1 MPIQSINALDRRKYV
16 PENDQIRT
24 NGDGSTEQSILIT
37 DIISEG
43 PIAGLVNGG
52 SSIFLNNDNLMS
64 EGEST
69 YSPPVG
75 MTVTLD
81 SDATAPVNTKGNVFT
96 ATLGNE
102 GTRFLRIDKA
112 YSSTVTLA
120 NLNTIINNNGFLG
133 CQVEVTRTAGDAFL
147 ASFQASADEIALGVT
162 QIANLVAVPVLTVAS
177 SGEIIEG
184 KALSVNAGAGTATLQ
199 FSMPYGRGFTFN
211 DADHNGS
218 TTHTLEFDLFLEIA
232 SIANNVITLTGA
244 PPITG
249 TFDFSI
255 TSGQITTVVGTGKTQ
270 KQLDEKYENSGF
282 HFNSGEMAQEAL
294 PTIEGEGSSS
304 VALSAQTGD
313 LEKNGSKI
321 ITASGAQASEID
333 TLKILI
339 TYPSGLYYVSEN
351 SGRKYGTEV
360 FYKIELSIDRG
371 SGDNFQ
377 VLDGN
382 SIFQGT
388 KTFSHGSTHYK
399 SPIEQAITFEIRID
413 LTKYQPF
420 NGFKV
425 KLTRLTEHDFSVVGK
440 GVEVGGSL
448 TENSHYQHVTKG
460 AITLALGVIK
470 EKLSFPYTAVC
481 NVSFSSKS
489 FNSAPTRT
497 YECQGLKV
505 QVPSNYITREEND
518 GQNALYKRNVSTG
531 AVENSNQLWDG
542 NFRSDKI
549 YTDNPAWVFYDVL
562 THDRY
567 GLGDFLRTTDI
578 DKYSLYKIAKYCD
591 ELVPDGKGGTEPRF
605 RANLYLTKAT
615 DAYKVLKDMATI
627 FRGILYWSDA
637 NFFAVIDEP
646 KEPVFTFSR
655 SNIIEGEFSFET
667 TGSKTRANQIIV
679 TWNNPDADYKAEP
692 IIVEDRENQIKT
704 GRILS
709 EKAVAF
715 GCTSE
720 GQAIRYGRWKLWTA
734 INQTEMCN
742 FATSI
747 NASFLAP
754 GDIINIQNEADY
766 NVPFSGRVNTCTSSA
781 ITLDRSIASH
791 IAGGYT
797 YTISVVLPKRTVLL
811 NQDSATINVS
821 GGGTA
826 SFSRGDQV
834 THATVGG
841 AVVQL
846 INAANI
852 DLTRR
857 QIESA
862 VDSSGN
868 LLNLQYAEETIIEE
882 RTLTTGSINTSDGK
896 DTIPISSAFSVTPTN
911 GDIWAIKEVPTSGG
925 SSTAS
930 SYKQYKIL
938 NISEKGKAE
947 YEITAVEYFAG
958 KFDAV
963 DKEFTTAIPDPLFPP
978 EDTREVPAPPSVA
991 VIRDPIPHEEG
1002 EELIVQWEAPPD
1014 IDNTGV
1020 DIYSHLAGF
1029 EITHTFGPITGKPP
1043 IIKGIG
1049 AGTRAYRFNKVGDG
1063 LHVVSVQAVSK
1074 RGRKSKKTSVQLRVS
1089 DIFEG
1094 NHPKFKGLAKGGFS
1108 THDVMMVGSGSQK
1121 GTVKFSSDSFVAA
1134 PFQDINAAKRNT
1146 TADPD
1151 TFSLLTTALANGSW
1165 QLKNV
1170 NNIPY
1175 GYLFMDFSLLDASA
1189 PNANALKL
1197 IVHHTDTT
1205 TFQEPIGY
1213 FYDGIKY
1220 IADPNSIW
1228 TSVGNVSVT
1237 QNSLKITGT
1246 GFNALKI
1253 PEVIKIGSNFAAKV
1267 GYVESNTVMYIDRPW
1282 KAASA
1287 TGQALSVQELD
1298 IDYRED
1304 FLVTVVA
1311 YDANQNDPSGASG
1324 RYVLG
1329 GGSGGLSFLEI
1340 TEDLNTIGRSVT
1352 LSADVPLIQYDA
1364 ANAESAASDIS
1375 LSMNAVGFRNAEFQ
1389 ITGTGF
1395 AGVSTSASDAE
1406 FADIT
1411 ASGNKATFKIHD
1423 QSGGS
1428 PAIPYNSGALLD
1440 FTVTAREKLD
1450 PDNTSMQAS
1459 STISI
1464 GKVREGTQ
1472 GASTAVI
1479 YLYAKSTN
1487 APSVPSNIGGFPTV
1501 TVTLSGTGG
1510 GTITS
1515 VSSGSISNNQIGGT
1529 GWYTVPQALS
1539 GTEKA
1544 WVVAATA
1551 NGTGTTDTIGSGEWS
1566 GVVQFSGADGLNSA
1580 TVELFQLTNSTSAPA
1595 DPSGAL
1601 TYTFADGL
1609 ITNSSNLNSWTQ
1621 TATSPTSTNKYLW
1634 KITAAAIANTT
1645 TDSIATSDWSTA
1657 ILAAQFGS
1665 EGAAGKRTIQG
1676 YLYYEKT
1683 GTNHATQAPGTPGA
1697 NTYSF
1702 TSGQIN
1708 AGGSG
1713 ATAVVAEGNSAVN
1726 KWTNAPRTQ
1735 DPTVDSTHYTVRY
1748 YGTESVAGASTISVS
1763 YSSVVQHT
1771 NFTGVVTFNTGTG
1784 IFSSGG
1790 TLVTS
1795 IDGSNIKTGSIN
1807 NQTYQDTSGS
1817 SGVRLNLD
1825 AIIDGSGNA
1834 GAVLEAKTGGATKV
1848 AINADGTAQFAG
1860 QVVGELA
1867 IGATSGDKI
1876 TVGTNDNIIIDGN
1889 ARLITIAEDPVGGNP
1904 GVVRVKL
1911 GDL

>member
-69 YSPPVG
+69 YSPPEG

-81 SDATAPVNTKGNVFT
+81 SDETAVPVNTKGNIFT

-133 CQVEVTRTAGDAFL
+133 CQVDVTRTAGDAFL

-184 KALSVNAGAGTATLQ
+184 KAASVNAGAGTATLQ
-199 FSMPYGRGFTFN
+199 FSMPFGLGFVFN

-232 SIANNVITLTGA
+232 SIANNVITLTQD
-244 PPITG
+244 PPISG

-282 HFNSGEMAQEAL
+282 HFNSGEMSQEAL

-313 LEKNGSKI
+313 LEKGGSGKT

-382 SIFQGT
+382 STFQGT

-679 TWNNPDADYKAEP
+679 TWNNPEADYKAEP

-991 VIRDPIPHEEG
+991 VIRDPLPHEEG

-1029 EITHTFGPITGKPP
+1029 EITHTFGPVTGKPA

-1063 LHVVSVQAVSK
+1063 LHVVSVQAVSR

-1094 NHPKFKGLAKGGFS
+1094 NHPKFKGLAKGAFC

-1151 TFSLLTTALANGSW
+1151 TFSLLTTALTNANW

-1170 NNIPY
+1170 NNVPY
-1175 GYLFMDFSLLDASA
+1175 GYLFMDFSALDASA

-1197 IVHHTDTT
+1197 IVNHRDTT
-1205 TFQEPIGY
+1205 TFQEPINY

-1311 YDANQNDPSGASG
+1311 YAANQNDPSGASG

-1329 GGSGGLSFLEI
+1329 GGSGGLSFLQI

-1364 ANAESAASDIS
+1364 ANAESAASDIT
-1375 LSMNAVGFRNAEFQ
+1375 LSMNAVGFRDAEFQ

-1411 ASGNKATFKIHD
+1411 ASANKATFKIHD

-1510 GTITS
+1510 GTITGL
-1515 VSSGSISNNQIGGT
+1515 SSGSISNNQIAGT

-1551 NGTGTTDTIGSGEWS
+1551 NGTGTTDTIASGEWS
-1566 GVVQFSGADGLNSA
+1566 DVVQFSGADGLNSA

-1609 ITNSSNLNSWTQ
+1609 ITNSGNLNSWTQ

-1634 KITAAAIANTT
+1634 KITAAAIANTA

-1657 ILAAQFGS
+1657 ILAAQFGA
-1665 EGAAGKRTIQG
+1665 EGAEGKRTIQG

-1683 GTNHATQAPGTPGA
+1683 GTNHATVNPGTPGV
-1697 NTYSF
+1697 NSYSF
-1702 TSGQIN
+1702 TSGQIT

-1713 ATAVVAEGNSAVN
+1713 ATAVVADSGGTNDTN

-1735 DPTVDSTHYTVRY
+1735 DPTVASTHYTVRY

-1763 YSSVVQHT
+1763 YSGIVQHT
-1771 NFTGVVTFNTGTG
+1771 NFTGVVTFNSGTG

-1807 NQTYQDTSGS
+1807 NQTYQDTSGA

-1876 TVGTNDNIIIDGN
+1876 TVGANDNIIIDGN
-1889 ARLITIAEDPVGGNP
+1889 ARLITIAEDNGT
-1904 GVVRVKL
+1904 VRVKL

>member
-69 YSPPVG
+69 YSPPEG

-81 SDATAPVNTKGNVFT
+81 SDETAVPVNTKGNIFT

-133 CQVEVTRTAGDAFL
+133 CQVDVTRTAGDAFL

-184 KALSVNAGAGTATLQ
+184 KAASVNAGAGTATLQ
-199 FSMPYGRGFTFN
+199 FSMPFGLGFVFN

-232 SIANNVITLTGA
+232 SIANNVITLTQD
-244 PPITG
+244 PPISG

-282 HFNSGEMAQEAL
+282 HFNSGEMSQEAL

-313 LEKNGSKI
+313 LEKGGSGKT

-382 SIFQGT
+382 STFQGT

-679 TWNNPDADYKAEP
+679 TWNNPEADYKAEP

-925 SSTAS
+925 SSTSS

-991 VIRDPIPHEEG
+991 VIRDPLPHEEG

-1029 EITHTFGPITGKPP
+1029 EITHTFGPVTGKPA

-1063 LHVVSVQAVSK
+1063 LHVVSVQAVSR

-1094 NHPKFKGLAKGGFS
+1094 NHPKFKGLAKGAFC

-1151 TFSLLTTALANGSW
+1151 TFSLLTTALTNANW

-1170 NNIPY
+1170 NNVPY
-1175 GYLFMDFSLLDASA
+1175 GYLFMDFSALDASA

-1197 IVHHTDTT
+1197 IVNHRDTT
-1205 TFQEPIGY
+1205 TFQEPINY

-1311 YDANQNDPSGASG
+1311 YAANQNDPSGASG

-1329 GGSGGLSFLEI
+1329 GGSGGLSFLQI

-1364 ANAESAASDIS
+1364 ANAESAASDIT
-1375 LSMNAVGFRNAEFQ
+1375 LSMNAVGFRDAEFQ

-1411 ASGNKATFKIHD
+1411 ASANKATFKIHD

-1510 GTITS
+1510 GTITGL
-1515 VSSGSISNNQIGGT
+1515 SSGSISNNQIAGT
-1529 GWYTVPQALS
+1529 GWYTVPQSLS

-1551 NGTGTTDTIGSGEWS
+1551 NGTGTTDTIASGEWS
-1566 GVVQFSGADGLNSA
+1566 DVVQFSGADGLNSA

-1609 ITNSSNLNSWTQ
+1609 ITNSGNLNSWTQ

-1634 KITAAAIANTT
+1634 KITAAAIANTA

-1657 ILAAQFGS
+1657 ILAAQFGA
-1665 EGAAGKRTIQG
+1665 EGAEGKRTIQG

-1683 GTNHATQAPGTPGA
+1683 GTNHATVNPGTPGV
-1697 NTYSF
+1697 NSYSF
-1702 TSGQIN
+1702 TSGQIT

-1713 ATAVVAEGNSAVN
+1713 ATAVVADSGGTNDTN

-1735 DPTVDSTHYTVRY
+1735 DPTVASTHYTVRY

-1763 YSSVVQHT
+1763 YSGIVQHT
-1771 NFTGVVTFNTGTG
+1771 NFTGVVTFNSGTG

-1807 NQTYQDTSGS
+1807 NQTYQDTSGA

-1876 TVGTNDNIIIDGN
+1876 TVGANDNIVIDGN
-1889 ARLITIAEDPVGGNP
+1889 ARLITIAEDNGT
-1904 GVVRVKL
+1904 VRVKL

>member
-133 CQVEVTRTAGDAFL
+133 VQVEVTRTAGHAFL
-147 ASFQASADEIALGVT
+147 ASFQASSDEIALGVT

-184 KALSVNAGAGTATLQ
+184 KALSVNAGAGTMTLQ
-199 FSMPYGRGFTFN
+199 FSMPFGRGFTFN
-211 DADHNGS
+211 DADDNGS

-249 TFDFSI
+249 TYDFSI

-282 HFNSGEMAQEAL
+282 HFNNGEMAQEAL

-313 LEKNGSKI
+313 LEKGGSGKT

-377 VLDGN
+377 IVEGN
-382 SIFQGT
+382 SRFNGT
-388 KTFSHGSTHYK
+388 QTFSHGCTSYRN
-399 SPIEQAITFEIRID
+399 PIEQAVTFEIRID

-448 TENSHYQHVTKG
+448 TENSHYKHVTKG

-637 NFFAVIDEP
+637 SFFAVIDEP

-655 SNIIEGEFSFET
+655 SNIIDGEFSFET

-766 NVPFSGRVNTCTSSA
+766 NVPFSGRVNSCTSSA

-791 IAGGYT
+791 IAGGYN

-826 SFSRGDQV
+826 TFSRGDQI

-846 INAANI
+846 INTANI

-978 EDTREVPAPPSVA
+978 EDTREVPAPPNVA
-991 VIRDPIPHEEG
+991 VIRDSLPHEEG

-1014 IDNTGV
+1014 IDSTGV

-1049 AGTRAYRFNKVGDG
+1049 AGTRTYRFNRVPDG
-1063 LHVVSVQAVSK
+1063 LHVVVS
-1074 RGRKSKKTSVQLRVS
+1074 L
-1089 DIFEG
+1089 
-1094 NHPKFKGLAKGGFS
+1094 
-1108 THDVMMVGSGSQK
+1108 
-1121 GTVKFSSDSFVAA
+1121 
-1134 PFQDINAAKRNT
+1134 
-1146 TADPD
+1146 
-1151 TFSLLTTALANGSW
+1151 
-1165 QLKNV
+1165 
-1170 NNIPY
+1170 
-1175 GYLFMDFSLLDASA
+1175 
-1189 PNANALKL
+1189 
-1197 IVHHTDTT
+1197 
-1205 TFQEPIGY
+1205 
-1213 FYDGIKY
+1213 
-1220 IADPNSIW
+1220 
-1228 TSVGNVSVT
+1228 
-1237 QNSLKITGT
+1237 
-1246 GFNALKI
+1246 
-1253 PEVIKIGSNFAAKV
+1253 
-1267 GYVESNTVMYIDRPW
+1267 
-1282 KAASA
+1282 
-1287 TGQALSVQELD
+1287 
-1298 IDYRED
+1298 
-1304 FLVTVVA
+1304 
-1311 YDANQNDPSGASG
+1311 
-1324 RYVLG
+1324 
-1329 GGSGGLSFLEI
+1329 
-1340 TEDLNTIGRSVT
+1340 
-1352 LSADVPLIQYDA
+1352 
-1364 ANAESAASDIS
+1364 
-1375 LSMNAVGFRNAEFQ
+1375 
-1389 ITGTGF
+1389 
-1395 AGVSTSASDAE
+1395 
-1406 FADIT
+1406 
-1411 ASGNKATFKIHD
+1411 
-1423 QSGGS
+1423 
-1428 PAIPYNSGALLD
+1428 
-1440 FTVTAREKLD
+1440 
-1450 PDNTSMQAS
+1450 
-1459 STISI
+1459 
-1464 GKVREGTQ
+1464 
-1472 GASTAVI
+1472 
-1479 YLYAKSTN
+1479 
-1487 APSVPSNIGGFPTV
+1487 
-1501 TVTLSGTGG
+1501 
-1510 GTITS
+1510 
-1515 VSSGSISNNQIGGT
+1515 
-1529 GWYTVPQALS
+1529 
-1539 GTEKA
+1539 
-1544 WVVAATA
+1544 
-1551 NGTGTTDTIGSGEWS
+1551 
-1566 GVVQFSGADGLNSA
+1566 
-1580 TVELFQLTNSTSAPA
+1580 
-1595 DPSGAL
+1595 
-1601 TYTFADGL
+1601 
-1609 ITNSSNLNSWTQ
+1609 
-1621 TATSPTSTNKYLW
+1621 
-1634 KITAAAIANTT
+1634 
-1645 TDSIATSDWSTA
+1645 
-1657 ILAAQFGS
+1657 
-1665 EGAAGKRTIQG
+1665 
-1676 YLYYEKT
+1676 
-1683 GTNHATQAPGTPGA
+1683 
-1697 NTYSF
+1697 
-1702 TSGQIN
+1702 
-1708 AGGSG
+1708 
-1713 ATAVVAEGNSAVN
+1713 
-1726 KWTNAPRTQ
+1726 
-1735 DPTVDSTHYTVRY
+1735 
-1748 YGTESVAGASTISVS
+1748 
-1763 YSSVVQHT
+1763 
-1771 NFTGVVTFNTGTG
+1771 
-1784 IFSSGG
+1784 
-1790 TLVTS
+1790 
-1795 IDGSNIKTGSIN
+1795 
-1807 NQTYQDTSGS
+1807 
-1817 SGVRLNLD
+1817 
-1825 AIIDGSGNA
+1825 
-1834 GAVLEAKTGGATKV
+1834 
-1848 AINADGTAQFAG
+1848 
-1860 QVVGELA
+1860 
-1867 IGATSGDKI
+1867 
-1876 TVGTNDNIIIDGN
+1876 
-1889 ARLITIAEDPVGGNP
+1889 
-1904 GVVRVKL
+1904 
-1911 GDL
+1911 